1 MVCCEVVDV
10 VVPEGLRTL
19 RLEMRRRRSLS
30 GACQSSPPFLGYR
43 RASARDTK
51 VNDQPFKMAK
61 NDPYKSAS
69 RPSGRLQVMTKKLYI
84 GVPRKEEKS
93 MAMRGLG
100 LRGLICRSCC
110 PFKGTDFS
118 YCVSE
123 RESRD
128 KRRYDVDA
136 ITSKVCSESE
146 RSDRKITDK
155 NLSTEKGRSPEL
167 SGVPNC
173 GFSLFLRLSG
183 IEVFRASW
191 IHGKIRMLNFANV
204 RSMKSL
210 YMRSP

>member
-1 MVCCEVVDV
+1 MPMIQRKAPLPIQGRRRQHRWRALLWSALTLTTPSWRRWGSRPDSQMVCCEVVDV

-43 RASARDTK
+43 RASARDAK

-69 RPSGRLQVMTKKLYI
+69 RPSGRFQVMTKKLYI

-110 PFKGTDFS
+110 PL
-118 YCVSE
+118 
-123 RESRD
+123 
-128 KRRYDVDA
+128 RRL
-136 ITSKVCSESE
+136 I
-146 RSDRKITDK
+146 
-155 NLSTEKGRSPEL
+155 
-167 SGVPNC
+167 
-173 GFSLFLRLSG
+173 FLT
-183 IEVFRASW
+183 A
-191 IHGKIRMLNFANV
+191 
-204 RSMKSL
+204 
-210 YMRSP
+210 